1 MRLQATKASRIV
13 PYLRSAAFSQ
23 KSLNFPARSTCVN
36 FQLTKKSKSFFKT
49 FPRERKIIEAN
60 CVGAKV
66 HLSSSVQHPEFNL
79 DNHTHKE
86 RPAVHSSHKHTT
98 LESARDWEVFVR

>member
-36 FQLTKKSKSFFKT
+36 SNTKKSKSLKT

-79 DNHTHKE
+79 DNHTHK
-86 RPAVHSSHKHTT
+86 PAVHSSHKHTT